1 MKNFNLNKITLKT
14 VLNSCNSLEAVR
26 DSYNCREA
34 VRGSYNCREAVRG
47 SYNCPEAVRDSYN
60 CSPLFFVKEKHFLK
74 NKWEAV
80 LRCHLR
86 TTVANTIS
94 FHHFSAKTNFR
105 NAFEMFALLIF
116 QF

>member
-34 VRGSYNCREAVRG
+34 VRGSYNC
-47 SYNCPEAVRDSYN
+47 PEAVHDSYN

-80 LRCHLR
+80 LRCHLWA
-86 TTVANTIS
+86 TVANTIS
-94 FHHFSAKTNFR
+94 FNHFSAKTNFR
-105 NAFEMFALLIF
+105 NAFEMLALLIF